1 MTLTQ
6 DVLEAADV
14 KGPRAGLRKG
24 GVNET
29 SWSLRWG
36 QVQRREGKQKW
47 QDSHHP
53 CPRRAFRSEGISR
66 DGTLRGNGHY
76 PGMAAEGL
84 PLLVVR
90 LATEL
95 WRAEGLCQGW
105 RGTLGLG

>member
-1 MTLTQ
+1 MGWTLGPELVVLTQ
-6 DVLEAADV
+6 DILEAADV
-14 KGPRAGLRKG
+14 NCPRAGLRKG

-36 QVQRREGKQKW
+36 QVQRREGKQKR

-53 CPRRAFRSEGISR
+53 CPRRALHPEGISR

-84 PLLVVR
+84 PLPVIR
-90 LATEL
+90 LAV
-95 WRAEGLCQGW
+95 AS
-105 RGTLGLG
+105 